1 MENDVAKYQSVLKP
15 MGEQAREQL
24 HKLRP
29 RKHILLLDPDAEN
42 LKLHTECLHYA
53 NYSVSGVQTGFEA
66 IKILLPEIRMFP
78 QLRNRL
84 DKHFGG
90 YAEQVSKPVY
100 SLQAARLKSQN
111 SQIPCS
117 PERPD
122 LIVPDLIVIDLR
134 LPDISGLSLT
144 RFLKETPATRQIPIL
159 IFTALTHKHHQ
170 SQSFEAGCSRFLGKP
185 TSIKIFLS
193 TVDQLFEKGHKTLP
207 AKINTQIQ
215 PMTTTVAE
223 SLKTQHD
230 YWGFAS

>member
-24 HKLRP
+24 YKLRP

-66 IKILLPEIRMFP
+66 IKILLPEIRMFSP
-78 QLRNRL
+78 LRNRL

-90 YAEQVSKPVY
+90 YVEQVSKPVY
-100 SLQAARLKSQN
+100 SIMA
-111 SQIPCS
+111 CS
-117 PERPD
+117 LERPD

-134 LPDISGLSLT
+134 LPDVSGLSLT

-193 TVDQLFEKGHKTLP
+193 TVDQIIERDHKTLP

-215 PMTTTVAE
+215 PMTTTVAR